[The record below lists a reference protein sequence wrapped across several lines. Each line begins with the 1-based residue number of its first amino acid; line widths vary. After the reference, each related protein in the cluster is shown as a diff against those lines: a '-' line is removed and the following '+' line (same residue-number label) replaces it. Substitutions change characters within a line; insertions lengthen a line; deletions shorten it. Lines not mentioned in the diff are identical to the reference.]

1 MKTQTPIRFESIFAD
16 ELTKYIKY
24 KRSLGMQYD
33 RPEYELVTFSKF
45 LADNNVSEMTISK
58 EIAEKWCCR
67 RVDEGHKM
75 WANRTGIY
83 RQFAIYLNKNGY
95 SAYIPPTPQRYITE
109 YIPYIFTKE
118 EILNIFDAADKY
130 DAQRLNSYQKIMPL
144 LVRLLFSTG
153 LRISEVANLKYSDVD
168 LSSGVLYIFDGKNG
182 NDRIVPMHESLTN
195 LLREYDEKYNKNN
208 TYFFETL
215 RHTQISTNA
224 CYKNFRKILFA
235 SGIPHQGR
243 GKGPRLHD
251 TRHTFA
257 VHSLQ
262 YMIEQGLDI
271 YVSLPYLSVYLG
283 HKSITATEQYVRLTA
298 EAYPELAEIIS
309 KYTGRVIPEV

>member
-1 MKTQTPIRFESIFAD
+1 MITQTPIRFESVFAD

-95 SAYIPPTPQRYITE
+95 SAYIPPMPQRYITE

-153 LRISEVANLKYSDVD
+153 L
-168 LSSGVLYIFDGKNG
+168 
-182 NDRIVPMHESLTN
+182 
-195 LLREYDEKYNKNN
+195 
-208 TYFFETL
+208 
-215 RHTQISTNA
+215 
-224 CYKNFRKILFA
+224 
-235 SGIPHQGR
+235 
-243 GKGPRLHD
+243 
-251 TRHTFA
+251 
-257 VHSLQ
+257 
-262 YMIEQGLDI
+262 
-271 YVSLPYLSVYLG
+271 
-283 HKSITATEQYVRLTA
+283 
-298 EAYPELAEIIS
+298 
-309 KYTGRVIPEV
+309 

>member
-1 MKTQTPIRFESIFAD
+1 MITQTPIRFESVFAD

-118 EILNIFDAADKY
+118 EILNITELSMELIDFLCHNY
-130 DAQRLNSYQKIMPL
+130 SSILNQRY
-144 LVRLLFSTG
+144 G
-153 LRISEVANLKYSDVD
+153 VD
-168 LSSGVLYIFDGKNG
+168 
-182 NDRIVPMHESLTN
+182 
-195 LLREYDEKYNKNN
+195 
-208 TYFFETL
+208 ET
-215 RHTQISTNA
+215 
-224 CYKNFRKILFA
+224 RK
-235 SGIPHQGR
+235 
-243 GKGPRLHD
+243 K
-251 TRHTFA
+251 
-257 VHSLQ
+257 
-262 YMIEQGLDI
+262 
-271 YVSLPYLSVYLG
+271 
-283 HKSITATEQYVRLTA
+283 
-298 EAYPELAEIIS
+298 AEILEEIAINRQCRLKGNQIDYDKAAGILMDEFRS
-309 KYTGRVIPEV
+309 GKLGAITLEFVKKEENANSETV